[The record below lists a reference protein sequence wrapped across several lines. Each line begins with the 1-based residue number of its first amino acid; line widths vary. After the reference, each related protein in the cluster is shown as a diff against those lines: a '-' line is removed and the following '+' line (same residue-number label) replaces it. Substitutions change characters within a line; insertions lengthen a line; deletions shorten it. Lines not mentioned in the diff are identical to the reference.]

1 MSTARALVVVVLAA
15 AFVRAQEKVAFV
27 AKDGQPL
34 TGTLVLPREA
44 PKGGVL
50 LLPARGSNRFAFDP
64 LVQRL
69 RGSGLALLALDPRGH
84 GDSAKDKDGKPV
96 EIGKDAPKGEKSPFA
111 LALNDAEA
119 ALEFLASKGAPAAR
133 LAVVA
138 AGCSAATAL
147 GLAATAQDRPKA
159 LVLLTPDVE
168 DTGLSL
174 VAPAARVA
182 RRPVLVLSS
191 EEDRPRGAAALK
203 DALTFEEAEFRAV
216 EGTLVRGTAMFGKVP
231 GIEATL
237 AQWIVDALDQPAPLL
252 PGLAPTVVLD
262 GDPTALEASDA
273 AVVKVPL
280 GAAGEALVRVARAD
294 QKLYVAFDVPERYLR
309 LNEAV
314 VYVDASG
321 AGAALARRA
330 VLPRVV
336 QPEEPGPQASARAAR
351 RAEGL
356 RGQRRQGRRRDGP
369 HRRQEALDGRDD
381 ARPRPLLRR
390 RGAAHR
396 AHGVRSQRPPR
407 RRQALLARRR
417 DGADVAAH
425 VGEGPAE
432 VGGPPTRRDSR
443 PVRFGG
449 RGRPRSNGARR
460 HFSVG
465 SGPRI
470 VAVDAPRR
478 SPVHGPERSSVTRT
492 APLGA
497 RAPSPANPD
506 RR

>member
-1 MSTARALVVVVLAA
+1 MFTARALVVVVLAA
-15 AFVRAQEKVAFV
+15 AFVRAQEKVALV

-34 TGTLVLPREA
+34 TGTLVLPRET

-111 LALNDAEA
+111 LAQQDAEA
-119 ALEFLASKGAPAAR
+119 ALEYLTTKGAPAAR
-133 LAVVA
+133 IAIVA

-147 GLAATAQDRPKA
+147 GLSATAQDRPKA

-168 DTGLSL
+168 ETGLSL
-174 VAPAARVA
+174 AAPAARVA

-191 EEDRPRGAAALK
+191 DEDRPRGAAALK
-203 DALTFEEAEFRAV
+203 DALTFEEAEFRPV

-321 AGAALARRA
+321 AGPRSPDAQCYRVSFSPKNPARKP
-330 VLPRVV
+330 VLV
-336 QPEEPGPQASARAAR
+336 QRG
-351 RAEGL
+351 GL
-356 RGQRRQGRRRDGP
+356 KGFEDS
-369 HRRQEALDGRDD
+369 DD
-381 ARPRPLLRR
+381 K
-390 RGAAHR
+390 GAAAMGRTDDKKRWTAEMTLDLDRFCGGPAPRTVRMAFEINGHR
-396 AHGVRSQRPPR
+396 ADDKRFWP
-407 RRQALLARRR
+407 
-417 DGADVAAH
+417 DVAT
-425 VGEGPAE
+425 V
-432 VGGPPTRRDSR
+432 PTS
-443 PVRFGG
+443 
-449 RGRPRSNGARR
+449 PRTWAK
-460 HFSVG
+460 V
-465 SGPRI
+465 
-470 VAVDAPRR
+470 
-478 SPVHGPERSSVTRT
+478 
-492 APLGA
+492 LLK
-497 RAPSPANPD
+497 
-506 RR
+506 